1 MNKREDISG
10 EEHLESSL
18 GSDMGG
24 DRRRV
29 KFDESAA
36 SKGCLD
42 DINCFSASFSSSF
55 LARKR

>member
-18 GSDMGG
+18 GSDTGG
-24 DRRRV
+24 DRGRV

-42 DINCFSASFSSSF
+42 DKNCFSASFSSSF
-55 LARKR
+55 